1 MNIVLISTNVDSLS
15 YCGTIV
21 FSSAI
26 EYSIASENSM
36 NKTSCDILPGYIHAG
51 RARVVRLDVLGR

>member
-1 MNIVLISTNVDSLS
+1 MNIVLISTNDSLS

-21 FSSAI
+21 FGSAI

-36 NKTSCDILPGYIHAG
+36 DKTSCDIFPGYFHTG
-51 RARVVRLDVLGR
+51 RARVVRLDILGR

>member
-1 MNIVLISTNVDSLS
+1 MNIVLVSTNDSLS
-15 YCGTIV
+15 YCCTIV
-21 FSSAI
+21 FGSAI

-36 NKTSCDILPGYIHAG
+36 NKTSCDIFPGYIHTG